1 MTSKDQYPDQNGET
15 GRPEDEA
22 AVEET
27 AAEAPEADAADGG
40 GDAAADPAADA
51 AEPLPISDADAALL
65 AEAVAAAEGDLLA
78 EYRDRAARAEAELVN
93 FRMRVERDRQVN
105 RDATVADVLRAVL
118 PAFDDLDRA
127 EAAGDIPEGSAL
139 ELVVQKL
146 RAGFERFGLARVG
159 VVGEPFDPNVHEAL
173 MQLPVEGAEGE
184 TVHEVIQPGYLIGER
199 VVRAA
204 KVAVAVPKPE

>member
-1 MTSKDQYPDQNGET
+1 MVHEMENPDHIGDDDATDDEAREAVDATAPAEDLSET
-15 GRPEDEA
+15 DRAILDEA
-22 AVEET
+22 A
-27 AAEAPEADAADGG
+27 AEAED
-40 GDAAADPAADA
+40 
-51 AEPLPISDADAALL
+51 
-65 AEAVAAAEGDLLA
+65 DLVA

-93 FRMRVERDRQVN
+93 FRARVERDRQVN
-105 RDATVADVLRAVL
+105 RDATVADVLRSVL

-127 EAAGDIPEGSAL
+127 EANGDVPAGSAL

-146 RAGFERFGLARVG
+146 RAGFERYGLQRVG

-173 MQLPVEGAEGE
+173 MQLEVEGVEGQI
-184 TVHEVIQPGYLIGER
+184 VHEVVQPGYLIGER

>member
-1 MTSKDQYPDQNGET
+1 MVDDIQNPDHEGE
-15 GRPEDEA
+15 EA
-22 AVEET
+22 
-27 AAEAPEADAADGG
+27 AAEATEQAEPTN
-40 GDAAADPAADA
+40 

-93 FRMRVERDRQVN
+93 FRMRVERDRQAN

-173 MQLPVEGAEGE
+173 MQLPVDGVEGE

>member
-1 MTSKDQYPDQNGET
+1 MADDIVNPDHT
-15 GRPEDEA
+15 GDVRGPDDERQAAAEQAAAKADREGLSEADRAILDEA
-22 AVEET
+22 A
-27 AAEAPEADAADGG
+27 AEAE
-40 GDAAADPAADA
+40 
-51 AEPLPISDADAALL
+51 
-65 AEAVAAAEGDLLA
+65 VDLVA

-93 FRMRVERDRQVN
+93 FRARVERDRQVN
-105 RDATVADVLRAVL
+105 RDATVADVLRSVL

-127 EAAGDIPEGSAL
+127 EANGDVPEGSAL

-146 RAGFERFGLARVG
+146 RAGFERYGLQRVG

-173 MQLPVEGAEGE
+173 MQLEVDGVEGQ
-184 TVHEVIQPGYLIGER
+184 VIHEVVQPGYLIGER

>member
-1 MTSKDQYPDQNGET
+1 MADDIVNPDHT
-15 GRPEDEA
+15 GDVGGPDDERQAAAEQAAAKADREGLSEADRAILDEA
-22 AVEET
+22 A
-27 AAEAPEADAADGG
+27 AEAE
-40 GDAAADPAADA
+40 
-51 AEPLPISDADAALL
+51 
-65 AEAVAAAEGDLLA
+65 VDLVA

-93 FRMRVERDRQVN
+93 FRARVERDRQVN
-105 RDATVADVLRAVL
+105 RDATVADVLRSVL

-127 EAAGDIPEGSAL
+127 EANGDVPEGSAL

-146 RAGFERFGLARVG
+146 RAGFERYGLQRVG

-173 MQLPVEGAEGE
+173 MQLEVDGVEGQ
-184 TVHEVIQPGYLIGER
+184 VIHEVVQPGYLIGER